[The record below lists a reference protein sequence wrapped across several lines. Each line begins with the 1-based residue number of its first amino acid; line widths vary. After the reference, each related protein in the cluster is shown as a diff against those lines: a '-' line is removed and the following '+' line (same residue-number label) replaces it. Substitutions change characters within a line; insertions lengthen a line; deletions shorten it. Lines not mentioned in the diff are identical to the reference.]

1 MKTNTHQPAILQ
13 SCHNPTKRGLSP
25 LPAKTVA
32 KLALSMLFAAGVLG
46 QTACETRAGTGAA
59 AGAGTG
65 AVIGGPPGAAVGAG
79 VGALG
84 GAAMDER
91 HGTRR

>member
-1 MKTNTHQPAILQ
+1 MNTNTHQPAILQ
-13 SCHNPTKRGLSP
+13 SCHNPAARGLSP
-25 LPAKTVA
+25 IPAKAA

-65 AVIGGPPGAAVGAG
+65 ALIGGPPGAAVGAG

-91 HGTRR
+91 RGTRR